1 VTTTGRDLY
10 IVSPERT
17 ELFELLRKR
26 LGDGDTAEVIL
37 DRRRGER
44 GTPWEGTWEER
55 RSGERRYYYD
65 DAHLLRTIGVIRV
78 SRDRLHTP
86 PQVLDSPPFERRL
99 RRRNR
104 SGGRHRK
111 GGGAPLRGS

>member
-1 VTTTGRDLY
+1 MTTTGRDLY

-44 GTPWEGTWEER
+44 GTPWESTWEER

-86 PQVLDSPPFERRL
+86 PQVLD
-99 RRRNR
+99 
-104 SGGRHRK
+104 
-111 GGGAPLRGS
+111 